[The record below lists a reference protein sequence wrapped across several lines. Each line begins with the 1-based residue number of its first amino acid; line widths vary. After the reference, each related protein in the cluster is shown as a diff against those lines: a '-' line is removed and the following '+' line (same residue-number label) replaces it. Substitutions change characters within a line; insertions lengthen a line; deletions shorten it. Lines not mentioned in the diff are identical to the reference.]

1 MIRPWDPSWIANNEE
16 QKKRRAEEKWKGRA
30 NWLDRKNIIE
40 IGMSVFD
47 GNINELNKILAEKG
61 FEPVEIK

>member
-1 MIRPWDPSWIANNEE
+1 MIRPWDPSWVKNNEE
-16 QKKRRAEEKWKGRA
+16 QKKRRAEEWWKWWA

-40 IGMSVFD
+40 IWMNMFD
-47 GNINELNKILAEKG
+47 GNINELNKILEEKG